1 MKYIYKITGKV
12 SLLFYISN
20 LYQLWHLCQYGS
32 LRSHIPVLVL
42 GIIGLVGTLVL
53 WLISRRYNQKV
64 DLRDNQ
70 NKKFFYMEMILL
82 IAATL
87 FFGGRI
93 VYSAIPYHGALSW
106 ELDEWMRK
114 KEVEL
119 KHNNIFEDGVEG
131 VLMDLDEVLELPEE
145 LYIANKFQVSFDGNG
160 TIQSIYASIYGK
172 NEVGE
177 RKTYLIDY
185 DTDSSNDM
193 TVWIDGNAN
202 GEYDDDMH
210 LPPMIAVLNTAN
222 WINQKTIE
230 PVYHSGEVH

>member
-1 MKYIYKITGKV
+1 
-12 SLLFYISN
+12 
-20 LYQLWHLCQYGS
+20 
-32 LRSHIPVLVL
+32 
-42 GIIGLVGTLVL
+42 
-53 WLISRRYNQKV
+53 
-64 DLRDNQ
+64 
-70 NKKFFYMEMILL
+70 MILL

-119 KHNNIFEDGVEG
+119 KHNNLFEDGVEG

-172 NEVGE
+172 NEAGE

-222 WINQKTIE
+222 WINQKRIE